1 VIKQL
6 AVLLLFNLLFGVCV
20 QGQDTNSMRCVIT
33 IYRLKGER
41 WKLIKDVEFLPSLQE
56 EELTNK
62 RVRLPGSRLNL
73 FASVFPTDESMNS
86 TNGVESLKLGLAT
99 SLRFRGNAF
108 DLPNNAVAEG
118 TLSGL
123 DTLRVEKKLFAGRKP
138 TLVRLECWD
147 SELKKTRQ

>member
-1 VIKQL
+1 MIKRFV
-6 AVLLLFNLLFGVCV
+6 VLLFVLLVGVSAH
-20 QGQDTNSMRCVIT
+20 GQDTNSMRCVIT

-41 WKLIKDVEFLPSLQE
+41 WKLIKHVEFSPTLQE

-62 RVRLPGSRLNL
+62 IVRLPGSRLNL
-73 FASVFPTDESMNS
+73 FASVFPTDESMSS

-108 DLPNNAVAEG
+108 DLSDNAVAEA

-123 DTLRVEKKLFAGRKP
+123 DTVRVEKKLAGRKP
-138 TLVRLECWD
+138 RLARLECWD